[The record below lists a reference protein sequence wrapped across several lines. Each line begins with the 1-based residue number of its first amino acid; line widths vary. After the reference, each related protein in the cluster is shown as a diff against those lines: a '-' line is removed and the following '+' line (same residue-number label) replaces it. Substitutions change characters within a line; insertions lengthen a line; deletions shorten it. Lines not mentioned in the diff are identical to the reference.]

1 MKVSE
6 HIQKAQEA
14 KQPTFSYEIVPPPR
28 GRTIQDIINS
38 VEAIRPFNPSWIDVT
53 SHASNAYFNERPDGT
68 IQKKILRKRPGTLGI
83 CGVIQ
88 NRFRIDTVAH
98 ILCKGFSKEETEDA
112 LLELNYLGIHNV
124 LALQGDSP
132 NYVKEKLKVEA
143 SNEFA
148 SDLVTQIKELNAGK
162 LLDDANSG
170 ACFDFCIGVAGYPEK
185 HFEAANLKTD
195 IGYLKKKID
204 LGAEYIVTQMFF
216 DNTKFHRFVDLCRN
230 AGITVPIIPG
240 LKVLKSLGQLKTL
253 PKSFYIDIPIE
264 LADEIAKHPGHAAA
278 IGIKWA
284 QMQVDDLI
292 KAGHHSVHFYIMNDS
307 THVVDVVKK
316 FS

>member
-1 MKVSE
+1 MKVIE
-6 HIQKAQEA
+6 HIQKAESN

-28 GRTIQDIINS
+28 GRTIQDIIDA
-38 VEAIRPFNPSWIDVT
+38 VEAVKPFNPAWVDVT

-98 ILCKGFSKEETEDA
+98 ILCKGFTKEETEDA
-112 LLELNYLGIHNV
+112 LLELNYLGVHNV

-132 NYVKEKLKVEA
+132 NYIKEKLKVEA
-143 SNEFA
+143 ANEYA
-148 SDLVTQIKELNAGK
+148 SDLVLQIKELNAGK
-162 LLDDANSG
+162 LLDDVSSG

-195 IGYLKKKID
+195 IEFLKKKVE

-216 DNTKFHRFVDLCRN
+216 DNSKFHRFVDLCRD
-230 AGITVPIIPG
+230 AGIQVPIVPG
-240 LKVLKSLGQLKTL
+240 LKVLKSVGQLKTL
-253 PKSFYIDIPIE
+253 PKNFYIDIPME
-264 LADEIAKHPGHAAA
+264 LADEITKNPTHAAE
-278 IGIKWA
+278 IGIKWSR
-284 QMQVDDLI
+284 MQVDDLI
-292 KAGHHSVHFYIMNDS
+292 KAGHQNIHFYVMNDS
-307 THVVDVVKK
+307 SHVVDVVKK